1 MIPIFSSEQKFTING
16 EDNKVLEKVLQLA
29 LEICGWKEIKAFYED
44 PNGLVFCAYST
55 GTGAEGTTIEYP
67 FKATPAILVEHINQY
82 LDKLSDEA
90 ILRLAGEAPDNDGDV
105 ILGWEIFHPLWY
117 GENKINN
124 YKLSAILAVRPCWI
138 TYGK

>member
-44 PNGLVFCAYST
+44 PNGLVFCAYGA
-55 GTGAEGTTIEYP
+55 GTEGTIEYP

>member
-44 PNGLVFCAYST
+44 PNGLVFCAYT
-55 GTGAEGTTIEYP
+55 TNGATEYP
-67 FKATPAILVEHINQY
+67 FKATPAVLVEHINQY
-82 LDKLSDEA
+82 LDKLSDEDV
-90 ILRLAGEAPDNDGDV
+90 LRLAGEAPDNDGDV
-105 ILGWEIFHPLWY
+105 ILGWEVFHPLWY

-124 YKLSAILAVRPCWI
+124 YKLSAILAIRPCWI
-138 TYGK
+138 VYGK